1 MNFEYWDHERKY
13 YKSYMEEILEKQVK
27 RFKEGFDDDNIMK
40 LIVSFE
46 INLKSIFSST
56 RQNQK
61 KQTFERPH
69 LFV

>member
-1 MNFEYWDHERKY
+1 
-13 YKSYMEEILEKQVK
+13 MEEILEKQVK

-61 KQTFERPH
+61 KQTFDRPH